1 MFFSFGASKTPAL
14 RIRSKSDRLAVLTVS
29 KCLIGSLIISGDD
42 RTLLLEI
49 SFQSIREIL
58 LPDQIME
65 S

>member
-14 RIRSKSDRLAVLTVS
+14 RIRSKNDRLAVLTVS
-29 KCLIGSLIISGDD
+29 QCLMGSFIISEDD
-42 RTLLLEI
+42 RTPLLEI